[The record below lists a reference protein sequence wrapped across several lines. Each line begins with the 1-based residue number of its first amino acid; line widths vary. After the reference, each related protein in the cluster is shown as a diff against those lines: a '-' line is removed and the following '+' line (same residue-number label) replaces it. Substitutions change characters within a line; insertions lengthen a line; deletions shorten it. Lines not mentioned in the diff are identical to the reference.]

1 MTSIFIISDSLK
13 SRRKLTGKKSSL
25 QQNVNECNPTLFLP
39 RTALS
44 YVLVGKLVVSGVMAL
59 LCVSGKSVN
68 YLCSL
73 PASRLLL

>member
-1 MTSIFIISDSLK
+1 MTSIFIISDSLIQAEID
-13 SRRKLTGKKSSL
+13 GKKSSL

-39 RTALS
+39 RTAKS
-44 YVLVGKLVVSGVMAL
+44 YVLVGKPVVSGVIAL
-59 LCVSGKSVN
+59 LYVSGKSIN